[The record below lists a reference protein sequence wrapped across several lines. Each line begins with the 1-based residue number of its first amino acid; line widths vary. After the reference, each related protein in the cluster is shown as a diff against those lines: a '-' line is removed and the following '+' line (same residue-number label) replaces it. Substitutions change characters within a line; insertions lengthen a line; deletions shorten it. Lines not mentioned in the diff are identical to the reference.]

1 MVSMVPEFALP
12 ATASASDP
20 LAPPIPRA
28 ESSRPQLWTHLG
40 IIAFIF
46 TAALVLALQPQWIL
60 GHTSP
65 CVMLSVFHIKCPFCG
80 MTRDFVAILHG
91 QLPTLNPSSWVS
103 LAALYLGYPFA
114 FLLAWRKRRLDNM
127 FLQPV
132 VCKVGLVCLVLM
144 CIANNLQSR

>member
-1 MVSMVPEFALP
+1 MSDLVSTVPEFALP
-12 ATASASDP
+12 ATATSEPSIAFAEAS
-20 LAPPIPRA
+20 R
-28 ESSRPQLWTHLG
+28 RQLWTHLG

-46 TAALVLALQPQWIL
+46 TAAIVLALQPQWIL
-60 GHTSP
+60 GHTAQ

-103 LAALYLGYPFA
+103 LAALYLGYPFV
-114 FLLAWRKRRLDNM
+114 FLLAWRKRRLDM